1 MFRSTRMNNEL
12 GRFKDRPKTKIKRSF
27 VWREREHRHT
37 TKPVTTLRGISSS
50 WSPNYF
56 DQGDR
61 IDPMDYDCSAHDGF
75 GNQIRSSN
83 ARCQEQEEKRVRF
96 MMNRGGKSKS
106 THDMLAKYSKLT
118 KGRPSTAGLVRSP
131 TKSANPVMDR
141 LGWTQNGRRPKS
153 GQRTRRPQT
162 AGGAMKHTIGK
173 PPSLKQF
180 RID

>member
-1 MFRSTRMNNEL
+1 MSKL
-12 GRFKDRPKTKIKRSF
+12 LKRYG
-27 VWREREHRHT
+27 V
-37 TKPVTTLRGISSS
+37 GIEVDG
-50 WSPNYF
+50 P
-56 DQGDR
+56 G
-61 IDPMDYDCSAHDGF
+61 PMDYDCSAHDGF

-83 ARCQEQEEKRVRF
+83 ARCRQQEEKRVRF

-180 RID
+180 GID